1 MLWQDRVQTGEQ
13 LKIRKGK
20 GSERC
25 KYCGKL
31 KTRNH
36 LFFNYNIAQMIWV
49 WVRISLRWYERP
61 ISIQSYES
69 MMGIGF
75 GPIKDSSIFFV
86 LASVVWS
93 LWKTRNDCVF
103 NNLLIKSPKTI
114 AYKIL
119 GFLSQ
124 WKKLLKPEE
133 KLKMEDTI
141 MKLQEG
147 LKAWWLWSFEDWMA
161 C

>member
-1 MLWQDRVQTGEQ
+1 MKNSGQIDLRMIEIWNSRLPLKIKIFLWMLWHYTVQTGEQ

-36 LFFNYNIAQMIWV
+36 LFFNYNIAQIIRV

-69 MMGIGF
+69 IMGIGF

-86 LASVVWS
+86 LASVV
-93 LWKTRNDCVF
+93 
-103 NNLLIKSPKTI
+103 
-114 AYKIL
+114 
-119 GFLSQ
+119 
-124 WKKLLKPEE
+124 
-133 KLKMEDTI
+133 
-141 MKLQEG
+141 
-147 LKAWWLWSFEDWMA
+147 
-161 C
+161 